1 MSHRIVDNG
10 NPMRSRSHKS
20 KVPSKKAID
29 RAVASSTA
37 IETGK
42 KVRQLETLLRDKPVR
57 FRNLV
62 LAK

>member
-1 MSHRIVDNG
+1 MT
-10 NPMRSRSHKS
+10 SRPHQP

-42 KVRQLETLLRDKPVR
+42 KVRQLETLLRDKPGR
-57 FRNLV
+57 FRGLV

>member
-1 MSHRIVDNG
+1 MTSQPRQ
-10 NPMRSRSHKS
+10 P
-20 KVPSKKAID
+20 KVPSRKAIV

-42 KVRQLETLLRDKPVR
+42 QVQQLEKLLRAKPAK
-57 FRNLV
+57 FRTLA

>member
-1 MSHRIVDNG
+1 MS
-10 NPMRSRSHKS
+10 SRSHKP
-20 KVPSKKAID
+20 KIPSKKAID

-42 KVRQLETLLRDKPVR
+42 KVRQLESLLRDKPVR
-57 FRNLV
+57 FRNLM

>member
-1 MSHRIVDNG
+1 MTRQRRQ
-10 NPMRSRSHKS
+10 P
-20 KVPSKKAID
+20 KVPSRKAIV

-42 KVRQLETLLRDKPVR
+42 KVAELEKLLRRKSIR
-57 FRNLV
+57 FPSLS

>member
-1 MSHRIVDNG
+1 MTSQPRQ
-10 NPMRSRSHKS
+10 PKM
-20 KVPSKKAID
+20 PSKQAIV

-42 KVRQLETLLRDKPVR
+42 KIPALEKLLRHKPVR
-57 FRNLV
+57 FRGLA

>member
-1 MSHRIVDNG
+1 MVSQPRK
-10 NPMRSRSHKS
+10 P
-20 KVPSKKAID
+20 KVPSRQAIV

-42 KVRQLETLLRDKPVR
+42 KIPLLEKLLRDKPAR
-57 FRNLV
+57 FRGLS